1 MKTYFLIGAL
11 ASALLVQG
19 CSSTSQTVRIP
30 TELQP
35 VEQRYQMALDWQVNL
50 NLLAEADGRSLRMA
64 SDSTHL
70 YVAASSG
77 LLTAFIKQNQAR
89 HTDQVAWQTRMDAVL
104 LAGPVVVGDQLI
116 VGSAKGDVIALDAKT
131 GQVQWVENLGAE
143 VVSQPVVAG
152 QMLLV
157 RTNDGR
163 LVSLNRQT
171 GRVIWTA
178 DHQMPNLF
186 LRGAA
191 PVVLDK
197 ERLFIGRESGFLEA
211 LSLQSGEK
219 LWDAR
224 IATPSGRTDL
234 ERMVDIQ
241 ATPVLADGRLF
252 VLSYNG
258 RMVAIN
264 PANGNLIWAKDI
276 SGFRDFIVHNQVIY
290 LVDEDDILRALDP
303 ATGTEYWNQ
312 QALKYR
318 RLADVRLDS
327 ERGAQPQLMLA
338 DGLGYLHWVDP
349 KDGSIVGR
357 FKHANHLDA
366 GQEILDIYQ
375 QQQRY
380 YVLDTDGNVSAYRF
394 NGVFTTRPG
403 HAIQT
408 NNEKP

>member
-1 MKTYFLIGAL
+1 MKNIFLIGAL
-11 ASALLVQG
+11 AGVVLVQG

-35 VEQRYQMALDWQVNL
+35 VEQRYQFNLDWQVNVK
-50 NLLAEADGRSLRMA
+50 LLAEADGRSLRMA
-64 SDSTHL
+64 SDENHL
-70 YVAASSG
+70 YVASSSG
-77 LLTAFIKQNQAR
+77 LLTALIKQNQSR
-89 HTDQVAWQTRMDAVL
+89 HTDQVLWQKRIDADL
-104 LAGPVVVGDQLI
+104 LAGPVVVGNQLI
-116 VGSAKGDVIALDAKT
+116 VGSAKGDVIALDAQT
-131 GQVQWVENLGAE
+131 GQVLWVRNLGAE
-143 VVSQPVVAG
+143 VVSQPVVAN
-152 QMLLV
+152 QLILV

-163 LVSLNRQT
+163 LVSLNRKT
-171 GRVIWTA
+171 GSVVWTA

-191 PVVLDK
+191 PVLVEKD
-197 ERLFIGRESGFLEA
+197 RVFIGRESGFLEA

-224 IATPSGRTDL
+224 VAIPTGRTDL

-241 ATPVLADGRLF
+241 AKPIVADGRLF

-258 RMVAIN
+258 RMAAIN
-264 PANGNLIWAKDI
+264 PNNGNLIWAKDL

-290 LVDEDDILRALDP
+290 LIDEDDILRALDP
-303 ATGTEYWNQ
+303 ASGTEYWNQ

-318 RLADVRLDS
+318 RLVDVRLDG
-327 ERGAQPQLMLA
+327 ERGEQPQLMLA
-338 DGLGYLHWVDP
+338 DGLGYVHWVDP

-366 GQEILDIYQ
+366 GQEIVDIYQ

-394 NGVFTTRPG
+394 NGVFITRPG
-403 HAIQT
+403 HAIQSS
-408 NNEKP
+408 NEK